1 MISRRNIVRLIRQIF
16 AVFQYSGRALE
27 LVWNTSRTLTVILA
41 ILTVVAGL
49 LPAAIA
55 YIGKLIVDSVIL
67 AAQSGLDS
75 DSASAPGYGLRN
87 WAFIYLGLE
96 AIVVAILAGSQR
108 GLSIS
113 QSLLRVLLGQKVNV
127 LILEKALTLDLTHFE
142 DSEFYDKMSRARRE
156 ASSRPLSLVSG
167 TFKLVQ
173 DTISLAT
180 YGGLLL
186 KFSGWVVVVL
196 ILAAIP
202 AFIAETKF
210 AGVAFRLFRWRAPET
225 REQTYLETL
234 IARED
239 FAKEVQLYGLGAMLL
254 QRYLDKVVKIIT
266 FDFFKRETYIQLIQ
280 ILQKNRL

>member
-113 QSLLRVLLGQKVNV
+113 
-127 LILEKALTLDLTHFE
+127 
-142 DSEFYDKMSRARRE
+142 
-156 ASSRPLSLVSG
+156 
-167 TFKLVQ
+167 
-173 DTISLAT
+173 
-180 YGGLLL
+180 
-186 KFSGWVVVVL
+186 
-196 ILAAIP
+196 
-202 AFIAETKF
+202 
-210 AGVAFRLFRWRAPET
+210 
-225 REQTYLETL
+225 
-234 IARED
+234 
-239 FAKEVQLYGLGAMLL
+239 
-254 QRYLDKVVKIIT
+254 
-266 FDFFKRETYIQLIQ
+266 
-280 ILQKNRL
+280 